1 MWRLAKVLKDTR
13 QVALNRSTSCLWKA
27 TRNES
32 STSKDSDVKEVPYN
46 TLQVMPCNRYNSIFI
61 VILMNS
67 IITKHFFLTVLQ
79 KCNEPELNN
88 Y

>member
-67 IITKHFFLTVLQ
+67 IITKHFFFDGLTEMQ
-79 KCNEPELNN
+79 
-88 Y
+88 